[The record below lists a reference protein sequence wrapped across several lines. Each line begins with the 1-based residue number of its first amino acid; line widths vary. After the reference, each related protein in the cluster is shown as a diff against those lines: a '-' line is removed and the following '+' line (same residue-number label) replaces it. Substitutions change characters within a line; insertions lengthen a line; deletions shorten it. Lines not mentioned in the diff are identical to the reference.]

1 MAAKPNIPFGAGAF
15 KPGSKPG
22 IAPFKL
28 GFSADKPSGPP
39 GKTGP
44 MPPGPPF
51 GKPGSVSPAAAGM
64 KPGSTIPAPPGV
76 KPAEPALPP
85 KVNPAPVVTEAEANQ
100 LIGQVNAEMA
110 ARVSLDIELQQL
122 IKETEDSVVAQV
134 PQKVDAFKQA
144 CNSQS
149 EQFFSYSG
157 QVTSTA
163 SEAAEFARQVQQE
176 VSKTSIRPVGPQA
189 PLNTD
194 ELSQALNDIL
204 AQAEASF
211 TQLCTTYEGIYST
224 DVTTL
229 GEHASVQWGI
239 FDAKY
244 QAVVAK
250 MEEVKAKYS
259 QSS

>member
-1 MAAKPNIPFGAGAF
+1 MAAKPNVPFGTGAF
-15 KPGSKPG
+15 KPGLKPG

-28 GFSADKPSGPP
+28 GFSAGEKPAGPP

-44 MPPGPPF
+44 MPPF
-51 GKPGSVSPAAAGM
+51 VKPGSVSPAAAGM

-85 KVNPAPVVTEAEANQ
+85 KVNPAPVVTEAEAKQ
-100 LIGQVNAEMA
+100 LMVQVNAEMA
-110 ARVSLDIELQQL
+110 ARASLDIELQQL

-134 PQKVDAFKQA
+134 PQNVDAFKQA
-144 CNSQS
+144 CNSQF
-149 EQFFSYSG
+149 EQFSNYSG
-157 QVTSTA
+157 HVTSTA

-194 ELSQALNDIL
+194 ELSRALNDIL

-211 TQLCTTYEGIYST
+211 TQLCATYEGIYST

-229 GEHASVQWGI
+229 GEHASVQWGM

-244 QAVVAK
+244 QTVVAK
-250 MEEVKAKYS
+250 MEEVKAKHS
-259 QSS
+259 L